1 MSGHHPF
8 HRLVENL
15 PKERKIE
22 IEKKKKELLAAIELR
37 ESIFNAIIRSSIDS
51 SG

>member
-22 IEKKKKELLAAIELR
+22 IDRKKKELLATIESR
-37 ESIFNAIIRSSIDS
+37 EEIVATVAN
-51 SG
+51 